1 MELTIAIIVIVI
13 ILVLPYGLLV
23 KGYNENSKL
32 TEENTQLKSR
42 LEAIQLRKTEV
53 VPEKKEV
60 PSVPEIQPEEPLTA
74 EMIALAIQDQHYGYV
89 QEVTEDTIRFVVKDL
104 TYAIYTDRLPQIVL
118 TLRFRVDSAKHD
130 INLLRRAAYQMSDE
144 IIMVKTQIDDEPGE
158 DGLYSLF
165 FFLVAMDRNYSSF
178 KSNLN
183 NYITIIEDGRQR
195 MGEHYDRLE
204 NERNGVLPSLS
215 ALSSSASKETKILS

>member
-1 MELTIAIIVIVI
+1 MELTIAIIIILIV
-13 ILVLPYGLLV
+13 LVLPYGMMV
-23 KGYNENSKL
+23 KGYNENTKL

-42 LEAIQLRKTEV
+42 LDAIQQRVTET
-53 VPEKKEV
+53 VPEKKDA
-60 PSVPEIQPEEPLTA
+60 PSAPKIQPEEPLTA

-104 TYAIYTDRLPQIVL
+104 TYAIYTDRLPQIL
-118 TLRFRVDSAKHD
+118 LALRFRIDPAKHD
-130 INLLRRAAYQMSDE
+130 INLLRRAAYLMSDE

-158 DGLYSLF
+158 DGLYGLV

-183 NYITIIEDGRQR
+183 NYINIIEDGRR
-195 MGEHYDRLE
+195 SLGEHYDRLE
-204 NERNGVLPSLS
+204 SERKDAIPALA
-215 ALSSSASKETKILS
+215 ALSSSESKETKILS